1 VQKYKYMAVDLQK
14 HKVKGVFIA
23 NDMDDLAEQL
33 AKQNLFLVSAK
44 PYTSGDV
51 TSFFSFQAT
60 VKIAELTTF
69 CRQYAIMLNTHI
81 PILDCLDILKNQP
94 YTKYFKEVIG
104 VLYEDVEGGML
115 LSEAMEKYKTVF
127 PDFFRSMVKVGEIS
141 GHLEV
146 VLTSLAE
153 YYETET
159 SLRRKVKSAMS
170 YPLML
175 MGMTVGI
182 VILML
187 TVVIPTFRDTL
198 AQLNVEITGFTKLVY
213 DASDFL
219 VQWWQTLLMGL
230 LCVVLLL
237 MLYLRTEKGKY
248 VFDTLKLKIPIVK
261 TIQINTITSRFA
273 RALALLLTSGLD
285 LNESMYATEIVI
297 GNRYLTER
305 FRAAADEVRSGMML
319 TEAFDKYKLF
329 PPMMIQMITI
339 GEKTNA
345 LDEVLTRSC
354 KFFDDQ
360 VESSVTS
367 LANKL
372 QPAMLLIMG
381 VVIIALFLAVY
392 SPMLSIMTGLNV

>member
-1 VQKYKYMAVDLQK
+1 MQKYKYLAVDLQK
-14 HKVKGVFIA
+14 HKVKGVYIA
-23 NDMDDLAEQL
+23 KDEDELAEEL
-33 AKQNLFLVSAK
+33 AKQNLYLVSAK
-44 PYTSGDV
+44 PYVSGEK

-60 VKIAELTTF
+60 VKISELTTF

-94 YTKYFKEVIG
+94 YTKYFKEVLG
-104 VLYEDVEGGML
+104 VLYEDVESGMF
-115 LSEAMEKYKTVF
+115 LSEAMEKYKSVF

-141 GHLEV
+141 GHLDI
-146 VLTSLAE
+146 VLTSLAD

-175 MGMTVGI
+175 LGMTVGI

-198 AQLNVEITGFTKLVY
+198 GQLNVEITGFTKVVY
-213 DASDFL
+213 DLSDFL
-219 VQWWQTLLMGL
+219 VQWWQTLLLGIL
-230 LCVVLLL
+230 SLALIA

-248 VFDTLKLKIPIVK
+248 VFDTLKLKVPILK
-261 TIQINTITSRFA
+261 TIELNTITSRFA

-285 LNESMYATEIVI
+285 LNESMYATEIVVA
-297 GNRYLTER
+297 NRYMKER
-305 FRAAADEVRSGMML
+305 FRMAADEVRGGMMM
-319 TEAFDKYKLF
+319 TEAFEKYKLF

-392 SPMLSIMTGLNV
+392 SPMLSIMTGLNI

>member
-1 VQKYKYMAVDLQK
+1 MQKYKYLAVDLQK

-23 NDMDDLAEQL
+23 KDEDDLAEQL
-33 AKQNLFLVSAK
+33 AKQNLYLVSAK
-44 PYTSGDV
+44 PYTSGEK

-60 VKIAELTTF
+60 VKMSELTTF

-81 PILDCLDILKNQP
+81 PILECLDILKNQP
-94 YTKYFKEVIG
+94 FTKYFKEVLG
-104 VLYEDVEGGML
+104 VLYEDVESGTL
-115 LSEAMEKYKTVF
+115 LSEAMDKYKSVF

-141 GHLEV
+141 GHLDI
-146 VLTSLAE
+146 VLTSLAD
-153 YYETET
+153 YYETD
-159 SLRRKVKSAMS
+159 SALRRKVKSAMS

-175 MGMTVGI
+175 LGMTVGI

-198 AQLNVEITGFTKLVY
+198 GQLNVEITGFTKIVY
-213 DASDFL
+213 DLSDFL
-219 VQWWQTLLMGL
+219 VQWWQTLLMGIL
-230 LCVVLLL
+230 GVLLIA

-248 VFDTLKLKIPIVK
+248 MFDKLKMMLPIIK
-261 TIQINTITSRFA
+261 TVEINTITSRFA

-297 GNRYLTER
+297 ANRYMSER
-305 FRAAADEVRSGMML
+305 FRTAADEVRGGMMM
-319 TEAFDKYKLF
+319 TDAFEKYKLF
-329 PPMMIQMITI
+329 PAMMIQMITI

-360 VESSVTS
+360 VDSSVTS

-372 QPAMLLIMG
+372 QPIMLLVMG

-392 SPMLSIMTGLNV
+392 SPMLSIMTELNV

>member
-1 VQKYKYMAVDLQK
+1 MQKYKYMAVDLQK

-23 NDMDDLAEQL
+23 KDEDDLAEQL

-60 VKIAELTTF
+60 VNMAELTTF

-81 PILDCLDILKNQP
+81 PILDCLDILRNQP
-94 YTKYFKEVIG
+94 YTKYFKEVIS
-104 VLYEDVEGGML
+104 VLYEDVESGLL
-115 LSEAMEKYKTVF
+115 LSEAMDKYKTVF
-127 PDFFRSMVKVGEIS
+127 PDFFRSMVKVGELS
-141 GHLEV
+141 GHLEL
-146 VLTSLAE
+146 VLNSLAE

-159 SLRRKVKSAMS
+159 DLRRKVKSAMS

-187 TVVIPTFRDTL
+187 TVVIPTFRETL
-198 AQLNVEITGFTKLVY
+198 GQLNVEITGFTKIVY

-219 VQWWQTLLMGL
+219 VQWWRTILFAIFGL
-230 LCVVLLL
+230 ALAGVLAV
-237 MLYLRTEKGKY
+237 RTEKGRY
-248 VFDTLKLKIPIVK
+248 VADTLMLKLPIIRTV
-261 TIQINTITSRFA
+261 QVNTITSRFA
-273 RALALLLTSGLD
+273 RALALLLSSGLD
-285 LNESMYATEIVI
+285 LNEAMYATEIVI

-305 FRAAADEVRSGMML
+305 FRQAAEEVRGGMTM
-319 TEAFDKYKLF
+319 TMAFDKYKIF

-345 LDEVLTRSC
+345 LDEVLLRSC

-360 VESSVTS
+360 VERSVTS

-392 SPMLSIMTGLNV
+392 SPMLSIMTGLNI

>member
-1 VQKYKYMAVDLQK
+1 MQKYKYLAVDLQK
-14 HKVKGVFIA
+14 HKVKGVYIA
-23 NDMDDLAEQL
+23 KDEDELAEEL
-33 AKQNLFLVSAK
+33 AKQNLYLVSAK
-44 PYTSGDV
+44 PYVSGEN

-60 VKIAELTTF
+60 VKISELTTF

-94 YTKYFKEVIG
+94 YTKYFKEVLG
-104 VLYEDVEGGML
+104 VLYEDVEGGMF

-141 GHLEV
+141 GHLDI
-146 VLTSLAE
+146 VLTSLAD

-175 MGMTVGI
+175 LGMTVGI

-198 AQLNVEITGFTKLVY
+198 GQLNVEITGFTKVVY
-213 DASDFL
+213 DLSDFL
-219 VQWWQTLLMGL
+219 VQWWQTLLLGVLGL
-230 LCVVLLL
+230 ALIA

-248 VFDTLKLKIPIVK
+248 VLDTLKLKVPILK
-261 TIQINTITSRFA
+261 TIELNTITSRFA

-285 LNESMYATEIVI
+285 LNESMYATEIVVA
-297 GNRYLTER
+297 NRYMKER
-305 FRAAADEVRSGMML
+305 FRMAADEVRGGMMM
-319 TEAFDKYKLF
+319 TEAFEKYKLF

-392 SPMLSIMTGLNV
+392 SPMLSIMQGLNV

>member
-1 VQKYKYMAVDLQK
+1 MQKYKYLAVDLQK
-14 HKVKGVFIA
+14 HKVKGVYIA
-23 NDMDDLAEQL
+23 KDEDELAEEL
-33 AKQNLFLVSAK
+33 AKQNLYLVSAK
-44 PYTSGDV
+44 PYVSGEN

-60 VKIAELTTF
+60 VKISELTTF

-94 YTKYFKEVIG
+94 YTKYFKEVLG
-104 VLYEDVEGGML
+104 VLYEDVEGGMF

-141 GHLEV
+141 GHLDI
-146 VLTSLAE
+146 VLTSLAD

-175 MGMTVGI
+175 LGMTVGI

-198 AQLNVEITGFTKLVY
+198 GQLNVEITGFTKVVY
-213 DASDFL
+213 DLSDFL
-219 VQWWQTLLMGL
+219 VQWWQTLLLGVLGL
-230 LCVVLLL
+230 ALIA

-248 VFDTLKLKIPIVK
+248 VFDTLKLKVPILK
-261 TIQINTITSRFA
+261 TIELNTITSRFA

-285 LNESMYATEIVI
+285 LNESMYATEIVVA
-297 GNRYLTER
+297 NRYMKER
-305 FRAAADEVRSGMML
+305 FRMAADEVRGGMMM
-319 TEAFDKYKLF
+319 TEAFEKYKLF

-381 VVIIALFLAVY
+381 VVIIALFLAV
-392 SPMLSIMTGLNV
+392 

>member
-1 VQKYKYMAVDLQK
+1 MEKFQYTAVDLQK
-14 HKVKGVFIA
+14 HKIKGVFIA
-23 NDMDDLAEQL
+23 KDMDDLAEQL
-33 AKQNLFLVSAK
+33 AKQNLFLVTAK
-44 PYTSGDV
+44 PYKSGDV
-51 TSFFSFQAT
+51 TSAFSFQAT
-60 VKIAELTTF
+60 VKINELTTF

-81 PILDCLDILKNQP
+81 PILDCLDILRNQP
-94 YTKYFKEVIG
+94 YTKYFKEVIS

-115 LSEAMEKYKTVF
+115 LSEAMDKYKTVF
-127 PDFFRSMVKVGEIS
+127 PDFFRSMVKVGELS

-159 SLRRKVKSAMS
+159 DLRRKVKSAMS

-175 MGMTVGI
+175 LGMTVGI

-198 AQLNVEITGFTKLVY
+198 SQLNVEITGFTKLVY

-219 VQWWQTLLMGL
+219 VTWWQTILMVGMCIALL
-230 LCVVLLL
+230 V
-237 MLYLRTEKGKY
+237 MLYLRTENGKY
-248 VFDTLKLKIPIVK
+248 TFDTLKLQLPIVK
-261 TIQINTITSRFA
+261 TIELNTITSRFA

-297 GNRYLTER
+297 GNRYLTEK
-305 FRAAADEVRSGMML
+305 FRQAADEVRSGMTL

-345 LDEVLTRSC
+345 LDEVLLRSC

-360 VESSVTS
+360 VETSVTS

>member
-1 VQKYKYMAVDLQK
+1 MQKYKYLAVDLQK
-14 HKVKGVFIA
+14 HKVKGVYIA
-23 NDMDDLAEQL
+23 KDEDELAEEL
-33 AKQNLFLVSAK
+33 AKQNLYLVSAK
-44 PYTSGDV
+44 PYVSGEN

-60 VKIAELTTF
+60 VKISELTTF

-94 YTKYFKEVIG
+94 YTKYFKEVLG
-104 VLYEDVEGGML
+104 VLYEDVEGGMF

-141 GHLEV
+141 GHLDI
-146 VLTSLAE
+146 VLTSLAD

-175 MGMTVGI
+175 LGMTVGI

-198 AQLNVEITGFTKLVY
+198 GQLNVEITGFTKVVY
-213 DASDFL
+213 DLSDFL
-219 VQWWQTLLMGL
+219 VQWWQTLLLGVLGL
-230 LCVVLLL
+230 ALIA

-248 VFDTLKLKIPIVK
+248 VFDTLKLKVPILK
-261 TIQINTITSRFA
+261 TIELNTITSRFA

-285 LNESMYATEIVI
+285 LNESMYATEIVVA
-297 GNRYLTER
+297 NRYMKER
-305 FRAAADEVRSGMML
+305 FRMAADEVRGGMMM
-319 TEAFDKYKLF
+319 TEAFEKYKLF

-392 SPMLSIMTGLNV
+392 SPMLSIMTGLNI

>member
-1 VQKYKYMAVDLQK
+1 MQKYKYLAVDLQK

-23 NDMDDLAEQL
+23 KDEDDLAEQL
-33 AKQNLFLVSAK
+33 AKQNLYLVSAK
-44 PYTSGDV
+44 PYVSGEN

-60 VKIAELTTF
+60 VKISELTTF

-94 YTKYFKEVIG
+94 YTKYFKEVLG
-104 VLYEDVEGGML
+104 VLYEDVESGMF

-127 PDFFRSMVKVGEIS
+127 PDFFRSMIKVGEIS
-141 GHLEV
+141 GHLDI
-146 VLTSLAE
+146 VLSSLAD

-159 SLRRKVKSAMS
+159 SLRRKVKSAMA
-170 YPLML
+170 YPIML
-175 MGMTVGI
+175 LGMTVGI

-187 TVVIPTFRDTL
+187 TMVIPTFKETMG
-198 AQLNVEITGFTKLVY
+198 QLEVEITGFTKVVY
-213 DASDFL
+213 DLSDFL
-219 VQWWQTLLMGL
+219 TQWWQTLLLG
-230 LCVVLLL
+230 VLFLVL
-237 MLYLRTEKGKY
+237 IIMLFLRTEKGKY
-248 VFDTLKLKIPIVK
+248 IFDTLKLKLPLVK
-261 TIQINTITSRFA
+261 KIELNTITSRFA

-285 LNESMYATEIVI
+285 LNESMYATEIVVA
-297 GNRYLTER
+297 NRYMKER
-305 FRAAADEVRSGMML
+305 FRMAADEVRGGMMM
-319 TEAFDKYKLF
+319 TEAFEKYKLF

>member
-1 VQKYKYMAVDLQK
+1 MQTYKYMAVDLQK
-14 HKVKGVFIA
+14 RKVKGVFIA
-23 NDMDDLAEQL
+23 QDVDDLAEQL
-33 AKQNLFLVSAK
+33 AKQKLFLVSAK

-60 VKIAELTTF
+60 VKVAELTTF

-81 PILDCLDILKNQP
+81 PILDCLDVLRNQP
-94 YTKYFKEVIG
+94 YSKYFKEVIG

-159 SLRRKVKSAMS
+159 ALRRKVKSAMS

-213 DASDFL
+213 DVSDFL
-219 VQWWQTLLMGL
+219 VQWWQMLLMGL
-230 LCVVLLL
+230 LCAALLL

-248 VFDTLKLKIPIVK
+248 VFDTLKLKIPIIK

-273 RALALLLTSGLD
+273 RALALLLSSGSD
-285 LNESMYATEIVI
+285 LNEAMYATEIVI
-297 GNRYLTER
+297 ANRYLTDR
-305 FRAAADEVRSGMML
+305 FREAAEEVRGGMML

-345 LDEVLTRSC
+345 LDEVLIRSC

-372 QPAMLLIMG
+372 QPIMLLIMG
-381 VVIIALFLAVY
+381 IVIIALFLAVY